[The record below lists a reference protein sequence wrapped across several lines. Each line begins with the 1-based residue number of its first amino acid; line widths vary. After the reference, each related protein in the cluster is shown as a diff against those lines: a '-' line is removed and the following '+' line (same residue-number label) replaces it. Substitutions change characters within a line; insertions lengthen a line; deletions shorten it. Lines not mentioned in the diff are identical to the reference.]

1 MPRETSCYSRVMG
14 NEKQP
19 ETLPGERRD
28 VDRVDILGDLQGEIM
43 VFEPMTIIQISEHGA
58 QLETLFRL
66 HLGSLHDIR
75 LTLGEDSVIVKGR
88 IVHTSVSDVEHEQV
102 LYRSGIEFVE
112 PPERT
117 AKVIAAVVGALK
129 SDRTGPDE

>member
-1 MPRETSCYSRVMG
+1 MG
-14 NEKQP
+14 NEKLP
-19 ETLPGERRD
+19 EGDVRLPEPLPGERRD

-43 VFEPMTIIQISEHGA
+43 VFEPMTITQISEHGA
-58 QLETLFRL
+58 QLETLFPL
-66 HLGSLHDIR
+66 HLGSLHDVR

-88 IVHTSVSDVEHEQV
+88 IVHSSISDVEHEQV

-117 AKVIAAVVGALK
+117 TKVIAAFVGALM
-129 SDRTGPDE
+129 SDRTGPDA